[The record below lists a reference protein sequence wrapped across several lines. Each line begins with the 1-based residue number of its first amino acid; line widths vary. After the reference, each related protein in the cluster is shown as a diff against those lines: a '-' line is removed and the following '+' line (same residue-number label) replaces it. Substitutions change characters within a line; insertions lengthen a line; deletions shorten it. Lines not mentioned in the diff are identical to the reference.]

1 MKRIVIIAGIL
12 LAFLSTGCSVMNAP
26 RLADVPLIDHKGDVR
41 VSASAYLYP
50 LPGLEATT
58 TVGLF
63 NHIAFQLHVDGILSD
78 TYFHVAPGFFLP
90 LENRVFE
97 AYLGYGHGDGSVY
110 VDADPIFA
118 KGDFSTLFLQFN
130 YGWKDLGKRHADV
143 GFSFKG
149 GWLYPQFSGSYPN
162 ANNTDFVKVYFR
174 DMDFLLEPQAF
185 VRWGGEHV
193 KFNLQVGYLYLPGL
207 SDFNKTHANVFRYCP
222 YMLSSGVTFIF

>member
-41 VSASAYLYP
+41 VSASAYVYP

-58 TVGLF
+58 TVGIF
-63 NHIAFQLHVDGILSD
+63 NRMALQLHVDGILSD

-97 AYLGYGHGDGSVY
+97 VYLGYGHGDGSVY
-110 VDADPIFA
+110 VDADPVFA
-118 KGDFSTLFLQFN
+118 EGDFSTLFLQFN

-143 GFSFKG
+143 GFSLKG
-149 GWLYPQFSGSYPN
+149 GGLYPQFSGSTPDISIPYY
-162 ANNTDFVKVYFR
+162 AEKDI
-174 DMDFLLEPQAF
+174 LIEPQAF

-207 SDFNKTHANVFRYCP
+207 LDFNKTHENVFRYCP
-222 YMLSSGVTFIF
+222 FMLSSGVTFIF